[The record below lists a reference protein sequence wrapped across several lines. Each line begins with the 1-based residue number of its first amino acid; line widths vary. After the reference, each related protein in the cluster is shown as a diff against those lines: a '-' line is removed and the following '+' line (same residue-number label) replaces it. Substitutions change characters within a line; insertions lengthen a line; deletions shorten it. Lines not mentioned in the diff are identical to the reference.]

1 MAISVGESL
10 KLCFFDFLSH
20 KLRNI
25 VTIFS
30 IILGTM
36 SIIVIL
42 AIVNGIQQETLRW
55 MLEQGGT
62 LKISVF
68 RNWEYQGDNSLPGWF
83 TLNEFNYI
91 KAVLPPVAAYST
103 TLRDWGVTFS
113 YGQNQAF
120 SSVAGT
126 LADYQKTNEWT
137 VSEGR
142 FITHLDYVYSHDVIV
157 LGTSLKAMLFGNK
170 KAIGEYI
177 TCGERRYMVV
187 GIMTHKEMKDS
198 MSNMWSDNPLEYMNR
213 MSFIPLSTMM
223 TKTGGR
229 YGQIENL
236 DIRAFDEAQVRVLV
250 PILKDLLLDLRKGK
264 PVFRIWSPLLDSEE
278 SSNATLLFKI
288 IFIFI
293 SSISLLVGGI
303 VVMNIMLA
311 TIKERTRE
319 IGIRIAIGARQ
330 WDIFIQFLVQ
340 TIIITFSG
348 GVIGAIFAIS
358 SMRYIARFLK
368 LNPLLEPSMILL
380 ALSISILVGLFFGI
394 YPAVLASKL
403 DPVKALR
410 NE

>member
-1 MAISVGESL
+1 MPISMGESL

-62 LKISVF
+62 LKVTVW
-68 RNWEYQGDNSLPGWF
+68 RNWEYQGDDTLPGWF

-91 KAVLPPVAAYST
+91 KAVLPPVDAYST
-103 TLRDWGVTFS
+103 TLRNWGTSFS
-113 YGQNQAF
+113 YGQKQAF
-120 SSVAGT
+120 ASVAGT
-126 LADYQKTNEWT
+126 LPDYQKTNEWT
-137 VSEGR
+137 VQEGR
-142 FITHLDYVYSHDVIV
+142 FITHLDYIYSHEVIV
-157 LGTSLKAMLFGNK
+157 LGTSLKEMLFGNK
-170 KAIGEYI
+170 NAIGEYI
-177 TCGERRYMVV
+177 TCNERRYMVV
-187 GIMTHKEMKDS
+187 GIMTHREMKDS
-198 MSNMWSDNPLEYMNR
+198 MSNMWMENPLEYMNR

-223 TKTGGR
+223 TKTGGN
-229 YGQIENL
+229 YGRIENL
-236 DIRAFDEAQVRVLV
+236 DIRAVNEAQVRVLV
-250 PILKDLLLDLRKGK
+250 PILKDILLNMRKGQE
-264 PVFRIWSPLLDSEE
+264 VFWVRSSLLDSEE
-278 SSNATLLFKI
+278 SNNATVLFKI

-330 WDIFIQFLVQ
+330 WDIFFQFLVQ

-358 SMRYIARFLK
+358 SMRYIAKFMK
-368 LNPLLEPSMILL
+368 LNPLLEPSMVLM
-380 ALSISILVGLFFGI
+380 ALGVSILVGLFFGI